1 MKRCILK
8 ANLEG
13 QGWQSRLFTILLLT
27 LTMELKYPQKRRV
40 NRKRGGSFRGYSAW
54 EGGQMTYLGE
64 GRVCLGDQGYG
75 ETIQT
80 DYRMNFIQGCCQ
92 RFSPHFKSTLHWL
105 HTKNTYFSRISVFFG
120 SLFSVMRH
128 NSPVLFHLKLY
139 MLWTKRAHQSANFQ
153 TFDCS
158 HEN

>member
-13 QGWQSRLFTILLLT
+13 QGWQSRLFTILLLA

-40 NRKRGGSFRGYSAW
+40 NRKKGGSFRSYSAW

-92 RFSPHFKSTLHWL
+92 RFSLHFNSTLHWL
-105 HTKNTYFSRISVFFG
+105 LQVYCITQKIHISQELVFSLDHYSVSWDIILLCFFI
-120 SLFSVMRH
+120 
-128 NSPVLFHLKLY
+128 
-139 MLWTKRAHQSANFQ
+139 
-153 TFDCS
+153 
-158 HEN
+158 